1 VYLLLVNDSLYELFL
16 HGIIFV
22 NVSQSKSRA
31 PDEVPPARRPDSP
44 AFLLAQ
50 LGAHAATKFA
60 ERLGALDLSPPH
72 AGILR
77 FVIGAG
83 GISQQALA
91 ANLRILPSRLV
102 VLIDELEG
110 RGLLERRA
118 DPSDRRSYA
127 LHLTD
132 KGRDTMKAIGRLAR
146 EHQDALLGALS
157 TEERD
162 QLASLLSRVA
172 DQQGLRPGVHPGFA
186 RLRTGK
192 PQSEN

>member
-1 VYLLLVNDSLYELFL
+1 M
-16 HGIIFV
+16 
-22 NVSQSKSRA
+22 SQSKSRSA
-31 PDEVPPARRPDSP
+31 DEVPPARRPDSP

-60 ERLGALDLSPPH
+60 ERLSAIDLSPPH

-77 FVIGAG
+77 FVNGAG

-157 TEERD
+157 AEERD

-172 DQQGLRPGVHPGFA
+172 DQQGLRPGVHPGFS
-186 RLRTGK
+186 RVRTGK
-192 PQSEN
+192 SQAEN